1 MFRIRVFSAA
11 CLALAALLGVSACTG
26 PSTTVPTN
34 VAPTAA
40 PTAALPETTPPPA
53 APAPPTSPAT
63 AMPTPANAV
72 LPAPLYIL
80 DTGQIVRIE
89 RDGVTRKQIT
99 NEAQP
104 APDMET
110 IFGFDASPANGALVY
125 IARGP
130 GESFALVRTD
140 ADGGNRTVLLDNL
153 PLTAPLL
160 SPDGTTIALSILED
174 DSAGVYAAGIYLLP
188 ITGGKPRLLLANK
201 PVTDPSAEDG
211 DGRGFE
217 AGAWSPDGTKL
228 LVNASSLALDFCE
241 LAIVDTVSGALVTL
255 AAPAPDLRAACV
267 AAAWMPDSKAVYFI
281 ASHPGKWFT
290 EPGIWRGDAA
300 SGAVAPVPIEP
311 ASTLLSYPLIVGDQ
325 LYVLAAPAPAENP
338 FYSPAADASDFPA
351 LSFTPVSLALTGGTI
366 APLRRDA
373 HELYTARWAP
383 DGSGAVIFE
392 SSDPSNIRLLWLRS
406 DGSPAITILEGAE
419 RFAARWGKPE
429 P

>member
-11 CLALAALLGVSACTG
+11 CLALAALLGGSACTG
-26 PSTTVPTN
+26 PSTAVP
-34 VAPTAA
+34 PTAA
-40 PTAALPETTPPPA
+40 PTAAPSPTA
-53 APAPPTSPAT
+53 APAPPTPLAT

-72 LPAPLYIL
+72 LPAPLYIV
-80 DTGQIVRIE
+80 DEEQIVRIE
-89 RDGVTRKQIT
+89 RDGITRKQMT
-99 NEAQP
+99 NEAPP
-104 APDMET
+104 ATDGQA
-110 IFGFDASPANGALVY
+110 IFGFDASPANGALAY
-125 IARGP
+125 IAPGP
-130 GESFALVRTD
+130 GESFVLVRTD
-140 ADGGNRTVLLDNL
+140 ADGGNRSVLLDNL
-153 PLTAPLL
+153 PLAAPLL
-160 SPDGTTIALSILED
+160 SPNGTTIALSILED
-174 DSAGVYAAGIYLLP
+174 DNAGVYPAGVYLLP

-217 AGAWSPDGTKL
+217 AVAWSPDGTKL

-241 LAIVDTVSGALVTL
+241 LAIVDTVSGALVNL
-255 AAPAPDLRAACV
+255 AAPAPDLHAACV
-267 AAAWMPDSKAVYFI
+267 AAAWTPDSKAVYFI
-281 ASHPGKWFT
+281 ASDPGKWFT

-338 FYSPAADASDFPA
+338 FYPPAADASDFPA